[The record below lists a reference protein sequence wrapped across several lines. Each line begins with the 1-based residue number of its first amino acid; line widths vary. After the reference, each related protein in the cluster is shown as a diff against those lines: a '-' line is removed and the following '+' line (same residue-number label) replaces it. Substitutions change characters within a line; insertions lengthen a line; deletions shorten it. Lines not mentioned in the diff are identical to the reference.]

1 MKIVAYDDEAGRPAI
16 GVRVGDGVLPT
27 GHRDLTALIKTGPGG
42 LDPVRQACENPD
54 ELVYP
59 TRLKAPLS
67 AASTL
72 LLAGGNYAD
81 HLAET
86 GLHPTEPVFF
96 SKLRSAVIGPDEPI
110 RIPTPQTHT
119 DWEAELSIII
129 GKPAYRVPAERA
141 HEYIFGY
148 TMINDVSA
156 RDVMDR
162 EPLQITLCKCPDTFC
177 PLGPHI
183 VTADEV
189 PDVNTTPLE
198 ISTRVNGVYKQQTT
212 TDTMIYSI
220 PTLLEFLTRT
230 VTLQPGDLMSSGT
243 CGGTGVG
250 RTPQE
255 FLHPG
260 DTVTVGVS
268 GVGYLSNP
276 VAARW
281 PEHTSGPGTTSPI
294 DKEK

>member
-1 MKIVAYDDEAGRPAI
+1 MKVVAYTDDAGRPAI
-16 GVRVGDGVLPT
+16 GVRLEEGVLPS
-27 GHRDLTALIKTGPGG
+27 GHTDLAAMIKAGPRE
-42 LDPVRQACENPD
+42 LDRLRHASESPHH
-54 ELVYP
+54 LVSP
-59 TRLKAPLS
+59 TRLIAPI
-67 AASTL
+67 APTSTL

-110 RIPTPQTHT
+110 RIPTPETHT

-129 GKPAYRVPAERA
+129 SKPAYRVPAERA

-189 PDVNTTPLE
+189 PDVNTHALE
-198 ISTRVNGVYKQQTT
+198 ISTRVNGVYKQRTT

-243 CGGTGVG
+243 AGGTGVG
-250 RTPQE
+250 RNPQE

-260 DTVTVGVS
+260 DTVTVGVD

-276 VAARW
+276 VEAGW
-281 PEHTSGPGTTSPI
+281 PQHTSRH
-294 DKEK
+294 